1 MPARV
6 TLKDIA
12 KKTGF
17 AVITVSKA
25 LRNHSDLSEKTCAYI
40 QQVAR
45 EMGYVR
51 NASASSLRSGVTNTL
66 ALIIGDIT
74 NPLFSIVAKQLESRA
89 RKHGYAVVIMNTDE
103 KEEREMRAIDASIA
117 MNVDGILLFPCQ
129 KSEAS
134 MQKIQDYQIPCV
146 LLGRK
151 FDHPY
156 CPAVVFD
163 DCEGG
168 YLATKHLLEQ
178 GYKRILMINADA
190 CIFSARERQKGYLA
204 AHRDFGLPPCPE
216 LLAHCEGLS
225 GECARIIDEK
235 MPLGFDA
242 IFAYNDVLAFEAI
255 NALSEKGLKVPEHI
269 GVVGFDD
276 IQSTVPY
283 PFPLTSVSVP
293 EKEIAKVSLDALLAL
308 IEKKDVPPAET
319 MLDVSLTIR
328 GSTKKIL

>member
-1 MPARV
+1 MAARV

-12 KKTGF
+12 RKTGF

-25 LRNHSDLSEKTCAYI
+25 LHNHSDLSKKTCAYI

-45 EMGYVR
+45 EMGYIR

-103 KEEREMRAIDASIA
+103 MEDREMRAIDASIA

-129 KSEAS
+129 KSDAS
-134 MQKIQDYQIPCV
+134 VKKIQDYHIPCV

-151 FDHPY
+151 FDQPY
-156 CPAVVFD
+156 CPSVVFD
-163 DCEGG
+163 DCRGG
-168 YLATKHLLEQ
+168 YLATHHLLEQ
-178 GYKRILMINADA
+178 GYRRILMINSDP
-190 CIFSARERQKGYLA
+190 CIYSARERQKGYLA
-204 AHRDFGLPPCPE
+204 AHADFGVPADPDFIV
-216 LLAHCEGLS
+216 HCEGLS
-225 GECARIIDEK
+225 GECARIIEEK
-235 MPLGFDA
+235 MPLQFDA
-242 IFAYNDVLAFEAI
+242 IFSYNDVLAFEAI
-255 NALSEKGLKVPEHI
+255 NALSEKGLQVPGHV

-293 EKEIAKVSLDALLAL
+293 EKEIASSALSALLAL
-308 IEKKDVPPAET
+308 IEDPESHPADRV
-319 MLDVSLTIR
+319 LDVSLVIR
-328 GSTKKIL
+328 GSTRKI